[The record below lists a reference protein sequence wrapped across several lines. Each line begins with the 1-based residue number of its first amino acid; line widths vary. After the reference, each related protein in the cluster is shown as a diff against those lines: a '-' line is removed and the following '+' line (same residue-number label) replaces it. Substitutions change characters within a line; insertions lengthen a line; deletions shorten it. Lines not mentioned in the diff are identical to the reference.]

1 MFASKNMN
9 NLAADLSKAA
19 STTLQERIGSS
30 SSAAASPSKSPPGYP
45 LSEMG

>member
-19 STTLQERIGSS
+19 NTTLQERIGSS
-30 SSAAASPSKSPPGYP
+30 PRGQLP
-45 LSEMG
+45 LSSSLFTTV